1 MNQSI
6 SSEMLANTAMWMA
19 AVRGRESDREDR
31 LFNDPWATELAGDVG
46 EKWITDRSPES
57 VLPIVLRVRYFDDYL
72 LRITTDFGIRQ
83 VVFVGAGLDTRAWRL
98 DWVDGV
104 KIFEVDQL
112 PVLQYKNDFMQSRQL
127 SPRCERTC
135 VGENILNTRGEPVLQ
150 RLPRLKSALGIFR
163 RDNIHNTWGKAVL
176 DAGFDSSKPSL
187 WLLEGFLFYLSQE
200 SIIRVL
206 DEVSSLAAEGSW
218 LGFDIINSVV
228 LTSPYTKPW
237 LDMQASL
244 GAPWIGTLDEPVK
257 FLAERGWIASMTQ
270 GGHPGVN
277 FGRWV
282 LPVYPVDYPG
292 MPHHWLVTAQKQDR

>member
-57 VLPIVLRVRYFDDYL
+57 VLPIVLRVRFFDDYL

-127 SPRCERTC
+127 SPRCKRIC
-135 VGENILNTRGEPVLQ
+135 VGE
-150 RLPRLKSALGIFR
+150 
-163 RDNIHNTWGKAVL
+163 NIHNTWGESVL
-176 DAGFDSSKPSL
+176 DTGFDSSKPSL